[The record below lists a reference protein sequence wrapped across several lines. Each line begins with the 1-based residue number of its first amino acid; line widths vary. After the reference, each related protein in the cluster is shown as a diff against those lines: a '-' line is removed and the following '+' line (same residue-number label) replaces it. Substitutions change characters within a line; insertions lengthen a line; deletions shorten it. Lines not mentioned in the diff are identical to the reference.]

1 MRPENM
7 SDEQLQDLTYQM
19 FGSTRELDGPTTKAL
34 LELKRLIGAP
44 SLDAATA
51 YAIKEQLAAKSRDRT
66 IEQRPLVSSGEIEY
80 RRRDDSEGRLAVSD
94 EMVDSL
100 GWMPDREFRVL
111 HILFRHADETGKVSV
126 GQTEIGRSCGL
137 NRSQVCRLVSRLV
150 DWGLLELVRRH
161 HMGSKKPN
169 EYRILPSWNWPR
181 EPPTREERPLVSLGQ
196 GEYRRDVMEGD
207 V

>member
-7 SDEQLQDLTYQM
+7 NDEQLKELTYEM

-51 YAIKEQLAAKSRDRT
+51 YAIKEQLAAKSRDRAT
-66 IEQRPLVSSGEIEY
+66 EQRPLVS
-80 RRRDDSEGRLAVSD
+80 V
-94 EMVDSL
+94 
-100 GWMPDREFRVL
+100 
-111 HILFRHADETGKVSV
+111 
-126 GQTEIGRSCGL
+126 
-137 NRSQVCRLVSRLV
+137 
-150 DWGLLELVRRH
+150 
-161 HMGSKKPN
+161 
-169 EYRILPSWNWPR
+169 
-181 EPPTREERPLVSLGQ
+181 GQ